1 MIRRLIVRPKY
12 GLDPRYHTF
21 EIFQRDPTIGDVR
34 LARERGDIIL
44 RLEIAPLNGGYERR
58 WICDSGRVVIVSW
71 RPGTE

>member
-12 GLDPRYHTF
+12 GLDPRSHTF

-44 RLEIAPLNGGYERR
+44 RLEIVPCNGGYERR
-58 WICDSGRVVIVSW
+58 WLCDSGRAAIVSW
-71 RPGTE
+71 RPRTE